1 MSKINPR
8 TPMITKAVVMADTVL
23 VVGVF
28 DGVAVEGGSNVGVLD
43 ETVVALM
50 RLEDITLSTVVDE
63 DKDTKGTDG

>member
-1 MSKINPR
+1 
-8 TPMITKAVVMADTVL
+8 MADTVL